1 VGTLLKRR
9 LARRGQRGATAVEF
23 ALVLPIFLWVVFG
36 LIQYGFYFFAMQS
49 GTSAVGEVTRRMT
62 VGDCQSTGEVRSLVY
77 GRLGAAT
84 TATSSAGIT
93 VTPTYTKADGTTSAA
108 SPGEI
113 GGTVTLSATFPTVN
127 LHFPL
132 IPLPNSGNVTRTAT
146 GRIEDVSAIT
156 GGCS

>member
-1 VGTLLKRR
+1 
-9 LARRGQRGATAVEF
+9 VEF
-23 ALVLPIFLWVVFG
+23 ALVAPIFLYVLIG
-36 LIQYGFYFFAMQS
+36 IIQYGFYFYAMQA
-49 GTSAVGEVTRRMT
+49 GTSAVGDTTRRMS
-62 VGDCQSTGEVRSLVY
+62 VGDCQTSGQAQSLLF

-84 TATSSAGIT
+84 TASSASGVSVTTSYPKSDGSTSSA
-93 VTPTYTKADGTTSAA
+93 
-108 SPGEI
+108 SPGQI

-146 GRIEDVSAIT
+146 ARIEDVSAIT

>member
-1 VGTLLKRR
+1 MVAR
-9 LARRGQRGATAVEF
+9 LVRLRARRRESGAAAVEF
-23 ALVLPIFLWVVFG
+23 ALVAPIFLYVLIG
-36 LIQYGFYFFAMQS
+36 IIQYGFYFYAMQA

-62 VGDCQSTGEVRSLVY
+62 VGDCQTSGQVQTLLY

-84 TATSSAGIT
+84 TATSASGVT
-93 VTPTYTKADGTTSAA
+93 VVPTYTKADGTTGTA

-132 IPLPNSGNVTRTAT
+132 IPLPNSGNVTRSATA
-146 GRIEDVSAIT
+146 RIEDVTAIT